1 MNDCYKHADE
11 RQATHSDIITLINM
25 KLNDYSDSNQRS
37 PIMMRK
43 FSNYSDST
51 IEVKS
56 DCKLLNEELFSEE
69 EPDLV
74 SRFMKDIKV
83 FNRELI
89 RTACQVM
96 KGIKPWK
103 A

>member
-1 MNDCYKHADE
+1 
-11 RQATHSDIITLINM
+11 M